1 MFQGVKN
8 IGIVG
13 NGFVGASIISG
24 FSLTHNIKIYDV
36 DPRRSTSTLEE
47 VVQGSEFIFVSV
59 PTPMKLSDSGK
70 IDLSI
75 INSVFEE
82 ISKIQFD
89 KKEKIFILKSTIVPG
104 STRVIS
110 ERFPNFNLVFNP
122 EFLTERSAKLDFIN
136 SARIILGGKPKN
148 TSKVEEMY
156 RDRFPHKK
164 IFKISWEEA
173 EFIKYMCNCFFAVKV
188 SFMNEMY
195 QASDSLG
202 LDWQSIMASFVADG
216 RIGNSHLQVPGH
228 DGSLGFGGKCFP
240 KDMNAMINFMK
251 SQQIDPLVLEAA
263 WKKNLQVRK
272 NKDWEKIDGATS

>member
-8 IGIVG
+8 IGVVG
-13 NGFVGASIISG
+13 NGFVGASIVSG

-36 DPRRSTSTLEE
+36 DPRRSVNTLEE
-47 VVQGSEFIFVSV
+47 VIQGSEFIFVSV

-75 INSVFEE
+75 INSVFE
-82 ISKIQFD
+82 KINKLQFNKD
-89 KKEKIFILKSTIVPG
+89 EKIFILKSTIVPG
-104 STRVIS
+104 STRSIS
-110 ERFPNFNLVFNP
+110 EKFPDLNLVFNP

-136 SARIILGGKPKN
+136 SARIILGGDIET
-148 TSKVEEMY
+148 TSKVEDMY

-164 IFKISWEEA
+164 IFKLSWEEA

-188 SFMNEMY
+188 SFMNEMH
-195 QASDSLG
+195 QVSDDLG

-228 DGSLGFGGKCFP
+228 DGDMGFGGKCFP
-240 KDMNAMINFMK
+240 KDMNAMINYMK

-263 WKKNLQVRK
+263 WKKNLEIRK